1 MIFLAKCKPNETYE
15 EHVWSVYLAWKQLI
29 DKHSGAISR
38 LCDRHSIN
46 RDRFLLSSL
55 LCVAFHDMGKLSA
68 NFQRIMYALSEAERQ
83 RAIKANFRHEYAST
97 AFVCLGARNL
107 QETHGRLTEVIS
119 TGVMEGM
126 VVLGHHKTVDGEL
139 TRFEREGKNPGSLTW
154 AEGGIEEGQRV
165 VEKIYD
171 DFGACPPTL
180 DYEKCSELARKRPS
194 FVSSLKRRVTDTD
207 AVREL
212 FILMKGLLINADW
225 HASAHSLDYRFAV
238 DVSPEKVGSYLQEK
252 GEREGWVFSEFRDFQ
267 RTCGSIDGHVVAVAP
282 TGSGKTEAALLW
294 ALGQVEQGHAGKILY
309 LLPSMVTA
317 NSLYERM
324 RQFFSSYEH
333 PVGLTHSMADLVT
346 RREQEQMDDAVG
358 DGREDVRSRA
368 LFDRHFVPPVT
379 VGTVDQLL
387 TTLFHAGRWPLK
399 AFAAC
404 DSAIVLD
411 EIHAYDPYTA
421 GLIFKAI
428 EQLGAAGARFM
439 VMSATLPRFL
449 ECSLMAALEQ
459 SAYVEVVR
467 DHELLQESRSLYRV
481 IDSDITN
488 NLDMVHD
495 KIAAGKRVL
504 VVVNTVGR
512 CQELAQALEELH
524 PVCYHSKFILKDRQ
538 KKEEFILDQKPTLLI
553 ATQVVEVAL
562 DIDFDVLFT
571 ECAPPDALA
580 QRAGRVNRKRKRD
593 GEVIIFRPGL
603 GSEKIYFD
611 DMHIEQSAEQALLN
625 RSFRAFA
632 DMDNRRLTEQD
643 LLDLVESIYAHTEIH
658 THDEFILAQQTV
670 LQDQRRFSGILDPVR
685 GHEERRN
692 TRISNYE
699 QQSVIPHE
707 FKNEVMSLANPK
719 DRRFYELKMPVWYIK
734 KHSWSDED
742 GLFLFCEMEYDF
754 HLGGRFATDD
764 ALRMF

>member
-1 MIFLAKCKPNETYE
+1 MIFLAKCRPDETYE

-29 DKHSGAISR
+29 DKHSGAIKR
-38 LCDRHSIN
+38 LCDRHSID

-68 NFQRIMYALSEAERQ
+68 NFQRIMYASSEAERQ

-97 AFVCLGARNL
+97 AFVFLGACNL
-107 QETHGRLTEVIS
+107 QQTHGQLTEAIC
-119 TGVMEGM
+119 TGVMEAM

-139 TRFEREGKNPGSLTW
+139 TRFEREGKNPGALTW

-171 DFGACPPTL
+171 DFGDCPPAL
-180 DYEKCSELARKRPS
+180 DYEKCSELAQNQPPFARNLNE
-194 FVSSLKRRVTDTD
+194 FVRDIGT
-207 AVREL
+207 AREL
-212 FILMKGLLINADW
+212 FILMKGLLMNADW
-225 HASAHSLDYRFAV
+225 HASAHSLDYQSAV

-267 RTCGSIDGHVVAVAP
+267 RACGSVDGHVVAVAP

-294 ALGQVEQGHAGKILY
+294 ALGQVKQGYAGKILY
-309 LLPSMVTA
+309 LLPTMVTA

-324 RQFFSSYEH
+324 RQFFCFYEH
-333 PVGLTHSMADLVT
+333 SVGLTHSMADLVT

-358 DGREDVRSRA
+358 DGKEDVRSRS
-368 LFDRHFVPPVT
+368 LFDRHFIPPVT

-449 ECSLMAALEQ
+449 ERDLTAALRQ
-459 SAYVEVVR
+459 SACVEVVR

-481 IDSDITN
+481 VDDDLISY
-488 NLDMVHD
+488 LDMVRSKVSTD
-495 KIAAGKRVL
+495 KKVL
-504 VVVNTVGR
+504 VVVNTVER
-512 CQELAQALEELH
+512 CQELAQALEDLQ

-538 KKEEFILDQKPTLLI
+538 KKEASILNQEPTLLI

-580 QRAGRVNRKRKRD
+580 QRAGRVNRKRKRN
-593 GEVIIFRPGL
+593 GEVIIFRPGP
-603 GSEKIYFD
+603 GSEKIYSD
-611 DMHIEQSAEQALLN
+611 DTHVEQSEKQVLLN

-632 DMDNRRLTEQD
+632 DKDNRRLTEQD
-643 LLDLVESIYAHTEIH
+643 LLDLVEGIYANTEIQS
-658 THDEFILAQQTV
+658 HDDFILAQQRV
-670 LQDQRRFSGILDPVR
+670 DHDQRRFRGILDPIH
-685 GHEERRN
+685 GEDERRQ
-692 TRISNYE
+692 TRISKYE
-699 QQSVIPHE
+699 QQSVIPHIFE
-707 FKNEVMSLANPK
+707 NEVMRLADIR
-719 DRRFYELKMPVWYIK
+719 DRRLYELKMPVWYIK
-734 KHSWSDED
+734 QHSWSAED
-742 GLFLFCEMEYDF
+742 GMFLFCEMEYDF

>member
-1 MIFLAKCKPNETYE
+1 MTFLAKCRPDETYE
-15 EHVWSVYLAWKQLI
+15 EHVWSVYSAWKQLI
-29 DKHSGAISR
+29 HKHSGVINL

-68 NFQRIMYALSEAERQ
+68 NFQRIMHASSEAERR
-83 RAIKANFRHEYAST
+83 RAIRANFRHEYAST
-97 AFVCLGARNL
+97 AFVHLGAL
-107 QETHGRLTEVIS
+107 SLHKTHGRLTETIS
-119 TGVMEGM
+119 PGILEGM
-126 VVLGHHKTVDGEL
+126 VVLGHHKPVDGEL
-139 TRFEREGKNPGSLTW
+139 TRFEREDKNPESLTW
-154 AEGGIEEGQRV
+154 VEGGIEEGKRV
-165 VEKIYD
+165 AEEIYD
-171 DFGACPPTL
+171 DFGDCPPTL
-180 DYEKCSELARKRPS
+180 DYGRCSELARERPS
-194 FVSSLKRRVTDTD
+194 FVSRMKRHVTDTD
-207 AVREL
+207 TVREL
-212 FILMKGLLINADW
+212 FILMKGLLMQADW
-225 HASAHSLDYRFAV
+225 CASAHSLDYRFTI
-238 DVSPEKVGSYLQEK
+238 DVSPEKVSSHLQEK
-252 GEREGWVFSEFRDFQ
+252 GKCEGWDFLEFRDFQ

-294 ALGQVEQGHAGKILY
+294 ALGQVERGYAGKILY
-309 LLPSMVTA
+309 LLPTMVTA

-324 RQFFSSYEH
+324 RQFFESYDH

-346 RREQEQMDDAVG
+346 RRDQEQLDDAVG
-358 DGREDVRSRA
+358 DGQEDLCSHS
-368 LFDRHFVPPVT
+368 LFDRHFIPPVT

-387 TTLFHAGRWPLK
+387 MTLFHAGRWPLK
-399 AFAAC
+399 AFAAY

-411 EIHAYDPYTA
+411 EVHAYDPYTA

-449 ECSLMAALEQ
+449 ECSLIAALKQ
-459 SAYVEVVR
+459 STHAEVVR

-481 IDSDITN
+481 IDSDLTN

-495 KIAAGKRVL
+495 KIGTGKRVL

-512 CQELAQALEELH
+512 CQELAQALEELQ
-524 PVCYHSKFILKDRQ
+524 PVCYHSKFILKHRQ
-538 KKEEFILDQKPTLLI
+538 KKEALILDQEPMLLI

-580 QRAGRVNRKRKRD
+580 QRAGRVNRNRKRD
-593 GEVIIFRPGL
+593 GVVIIFRPGP

-611 DMHIEQSAEQALLN
+611 DSHVEQSAEQALLS
-625 RSFRAFA
+625 RSFCAFA

-643 LLDLVESIYAHTEIH
+643 LLDLVEGIYAHTEIQ
-658 THDEFILAQQTV
+658 THAAFRLAWQTV
-670 LQDQRRFSGILDPVR
+670 RHDQSRFSGILDPT
-685 GHEERRN
+685 GGDDQRRN

-699 QQSVIPHE
+699 QKSVIPHE
-707 FKNEVMSLANPK
+707 FKNAVMSLADPK
-719 DRRFYELKMPVWYIK
+719 DRRLYELKMPVWYIN
-734 KHSWSDED
+734 KHRWSDED
-742 GLFLFCEMEYDF
+742 GRFLFCEMEYDF
-754 HLGGRFATDD
+754 HLGGRFARDD

>member
-1 MIFLAKCKPNETYE
+1 MIFLAKCKPDETYE
-15 EHVWSVYLAWKQLI
+15 EHVWSVYLAWRQLI
-29 DKHSGAISR
+29 DRHSGAINR
-38 LCDRHSIN
+38 LCDRHSID
-46 RDRFLLSSL
+46 RERFLLSSL

-68 NFQRIMYALSEAERQ
+68 NFQRIMCASSKAGRQ

-97 AFVCLGARNL
+97 AFVCLGAHSL
-107 QETHGRLTEVIS
+107 HKTHGRLTETIS
-119 TGVMEGM
+119 TGVLEGM

-139 TRFEREGKNPGSLTW
+139 TRFEREDKNPKSLTW
-154 AEGGIEEGQRV
+154 AEGGIEEGKRV

-171 DFGACPPTL
+171 DFGTCPPTL
-180 DYEKCSELARKRPS
+180 DYERASKLARENPTFLRYLSRLVKDIG
-194 FVSSLKRRVTDTD
+194 T
-207 AVREL
+207 VREL
-212 FILMKGLLINADW
+212 FILMKGLLMQADW
-225 HASAHSLDYRFAV
+225 CASAHSLDYRFTI
-238 DVSPEKVGSYLQEK
+238 DVSPEKVSSHLQEK
-252 GEREGWVFSEFRDFQ
+252 GKCEGWDFLEFRDFQ
-267 RTCGSIDGHVVAVAP
+267 RTCGRIDSHVVAVAP

-294 ALGQVEQGHAGKILY
+294 ALGQVERGYAGKILY
-309 LLPSMVTA
+309 LLPTMVTA

-324 RQFFSSYEH
+324 RQFFESYDH
-333 PVGLTHSMADLVT
+333 QVGLTHSMADLVT
-346 RREQEQMDDAVG
+346 RRDQEQLDDAVG
-358 DGREDVRSRA
+358 DGQDDLCLRS
-368 LFDRHFVPPVT
+368 LFDRHFIPPVT

-411 EIHAYDPYTA
+411 EVHAYDPYTA

-449 ECSLMAALEQ
+449 ECSLMAVLNQ
-459 SAYVEVVR
+459 SAHVEVVR

-481 IDSDITN
+481 IDSDLTN
-488 NLDMVHD
+488 NLDMVYD
-495 KIAAGKRVL
+495 KIGTGKRVL
-504 VVVNTVGR
+504 VVVNTVRR
-512 CQELAQALEELH
+512 CQELAQALEELQ
-524 PVCYHSKFILKDRQ
+524 PVCYHSKFILKHKQ
-538 KKEEFILDQKPTLLI
+538 NKEALILDQEPMLLI

-593 GEVIIFRPGL
+593 GEVIIFRPGP
-603 GSEKIYFD
+603 GSDKIYFD
-611 DMHIEQSAEQALLN
+611 DTHVEQSAEQALLN
-625 RSFRAFA
+625 RSFCAFA

-643 LLDLVESIYAHTEIH
+643 LLDLVEGIYAHTEIQ
-658 THDEFILAQQTV
+658 THKGFILAQQTV
-670 LQDQRRFSGILDPVR
+670 RQVQRRFSGILDPVR
-685 GHEERRN
+685 GHDERRN
-692 TRISNYE
+692 TRISDYE

-707 FKNEVMSLANPK
+707 FKNEVMSLASPK
-719 DRRFYELKMPVWYIK
+719 DRRLYELKMPVWYIK

-742 GLFLFCEMEYDF
+742 GRFLFCEMEYDF
-754 HLGGRFATDD
+754 HLGGRFASDD